1 MVDCM
6 PALLT
11 FEKPLTPFLAIS
23 CGCVWIFLVWGH
35 QLILIAP
42 WVSNKAALCHLHCL
56 VYIDQLEHHLQ
67 SHDQDAPKLL
77 DTKVPILLYA
87 DDVVL
92 LSQSPSGLQK
102 RLNVLQL
109 FCAEKLLTVNM
120 SRTQVVIFNNFRHSH
135 SDSFLY
141 SHQQLQIVEQY
152 TYLGIVLHKGG
163 FYKRAISKLTSA
175 GKRALFAMQHR
186 CSDLGIDDIKPR
198 CSLFSSLVQ
207 PLLSYGCEIWG
218 LEHPDSWRQMLSIHH
233 IFMKRTLHVCRST
246 PSDIVLCELGQV
258 PLHLFCYKM
267 LLQYVGRLVDL
278 PDDRLVKQAFT
289 HAQQKTTWFQN
300 LSSCLSDYKFWV

>member
-120 SRTQVVIFNNFRHSH
+120 SRTQVAIFNNFRHSH

-218 LEHPDSWRQMLSIHH
+218 LEHPDSWRQILSIHH

-289 HAQQKTTWFQN
+289 HAQQQKTFR
-300 LSSCLSDYKFWV
+300 SCLAGYLITSFRV